1 MYARLWDG
9 NNASDHAYLK
19 VEDTVKPI
27 VTLNAGEI
35 ASNSIEVNV
44 KVVDKESGMIENPT
58 YTYYIKKSEEE
69 KKTIGYQKEQKYN
82 IK

>member
-27 VTLNAGEI
+27 VTLNEGDI
-35 ASNSIEVNV
+35 TSNSIEVNV

-69 KKTIGYQKEQKYN
+69 KKVTKYQKMLKTLQ
-82 IK
+82 